1 MNKGETEMDKRAWV
15 HQLKAQVEK
24 QGADAASW
32 YVSWTDPN
40 GKQCRKSCGPGK
52 VGKLA
57 ANRLADT
64 THSQL
69 VTGTYQAQQRATWD
83 QFFERY
89 AAHIEGRYD
98 APSRNAAMLSLKTFA
113 RVAKPKLM
121 KSYRHGT
128 SRRIYR
134 EATQRDQH
142 TPDSRR
148 QDSHR
153 LACDR
158 QPRVEICQSGDAADW
173 G

>member
-1 MNKGETEMDKRAWV
+1 M
-15 HQLKAQVEK
+15 KAQVEK

-52 VGKLA
+52 VGKSA

-121 KSYRHGT
+121 KSIDTARLDEFIGKRLKET
-128 SRRIYR
+128 STRR
-134 EATQRDQH
+134 
-142 TPDSRR
+142 TPDGKTRTVSLATGNRELR
-148 QDSHR
+148 YVNAAMR
-153 LACDR
+153 L
-158 QPRVEICQSGDAADW
+158 AADW